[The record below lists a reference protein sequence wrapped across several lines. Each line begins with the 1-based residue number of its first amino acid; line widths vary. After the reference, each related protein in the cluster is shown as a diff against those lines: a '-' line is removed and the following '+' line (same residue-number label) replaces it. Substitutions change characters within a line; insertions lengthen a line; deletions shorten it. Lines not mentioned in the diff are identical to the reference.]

1 MNRNPAEAMA
11 RVPRTGS
18 DVRLIS
24 LRGTVCFKVEGLGNW
39 LLRIENGQF
48 EVLCGDGDAEADLI
62 LALDQVTFVELI
74 EGRQNFL
81 TGVLQGKI
89 RAEGD
94 LALAFRFR
102 GVFPLGKG
110 PSAPPCREVQP

>member
-1 MNRNPAEAMA
+1 MIRNTVEAMA

-18 DVRLIS
+18 DVRVIS
-24 LRGTVCFKVEGLGNW
+24 LRGTVCFKVEGLGIW
-39 LLRIENGQF
+39 LLRIENSQF
-48 EVLCGDGDAEADLI
+48 EVLCGDGDAEADLV
-62 LALDQVTFVELI
+62 LSLDQVTFVELL

-81 TGVLQGKI
+81 TGVLQGQI

-102 GVFPLGKG
+102 GIFPLGKG
-110 PSAPPCREVQP
+110 PSTPPCKEVQP